1 LKIGLFLTA
10 QFAAGGVTA
19 AEVDRILGEALAAE
33 ASGLDSVFLG
43 HHYLARSAF
52 LQPVSLLGYLAA
64 ATSRVQLGLGVY
76 LASLHNPVAL
86 AEELATLDVLSRGR
100 LIAGLGAGYR
110 EVEYRALGI
119 PYEQRFKRLEEAV
132 DLMRALWSGESVT
145 RSGLFGSIDRA
156 RLVLRPVQAGGP
168 PLWLGAFGP
177 QGIARA
183 ARLDTPWLIPPDGD
197 RSALKDRFADY
208 RKLISERGHSL
219 EREYPLLREVAVAE
233 TRAEA
238 EQMAIDY
245 LAPLYRQYRN
255 WEAARAVSLDDLVNS
270 YALVG
275 TPEDVAEQLSWYAA
289 ELGATHVICRTA
301 WPGMPARQA
310 KRAVELLGSSAAI
323 HVASH
328 RPVKMDA

>member
-10 QFAAGGVTA
+10 QFPAGGATTE
-19 AEVDRILGEALAAE
+19 EVDRILGEALAAE
-33 ASGLDSVFLG
+33 ASGLDSIFLG

-52 LQPVSLLGYLAA
+52 LQPVSLIGYLAA

-110 EVEYRALGI
+110 EVEYRALGV

-132 DLMRALWSGESVT
+132 EVMRALWGGEAVT
-145 RSGLFGSIDRA
+145 RTGLFGTIEKA
-156 RLVLRPVQAGGP
+156 KLVLRPAQPGGP

-183 ARLDTPWLIPPDGD
+183 ARLNTPWLIPPDGD
-197 RSALKDRFADY
+197 RAALKDRFADY
-208 RKLISERGHSL
+208 RKLLGDSGQDLR
-219 EREYPLLREVAVAE
+219 REYPLLREVAVAE

-275 TPEDVAEQLSWYAA
+275 TPDDVAAQLSWYAT

-301 WPGMPARQA
+301 WPGMPAGQA
-310 KRAVELLGSSAAI
+310 KRAVELLGASAAI
-323 HVASH
+323 HVSTH
-328 RPVKMDA
+328 RPAKIND

>member
-1 LKIGLFLTA
+1 MKIGLFLTA
-10 QFAAGGVTA
+10 QFAPGAPVA
-19 AEVDRILGEALAAE
+19 AEVERILGEAAAAE
-33 ASGLDSVFLG
+33 ESGLDSIFLG

-64 ATSRVQLGLGVY
+64 ATRRVQLGLGVY

-132 DLMRALWSGESVT
+132 EVMRALWSGEPIT
-145 RSGLFGSIDRA
+145 RSGLFGSIDKA
-156 RLVLRPVQAGGP
+156 RLVLRPAQPGGP

-183 ARLDTPWLIPPDGD
+183 ARLGTPWLIPPDGD
-197 RSALKDRFADY
+197 RVALQERFADY
-208 RKLISERGHSL
+208 RRLLADHGQAVQ
-219 EREYPLLREVAVAE
+219 REYPMLREVAVAE

-238 EQMAIDY
+238 ERMALDY

-275 TPEDVAEQLSWYAA
+275 TPDDIAAQLSWYST
-289 ELGATHVICRTA
+289 EIGATHVICRTA
-301 WPGMPARQA
+301 WPGMPAAQA
-310 KRAVELLGSSAAI
+310 RRAVELLGASAAI
-323 HVASH
+323 HVAT
-328 RPVKMDA
+328 PPPAKIGP